1 MPEELVPMF
10 SDGTWVGRLA
20 HIAEVLAASTAY
32 CIVTSIEIWRIH
44 DCATLFMFD
53 AKEIWEPME
62 AHNKNYPLPSMLL
75 EPFCTQYL
83 LPSLRT
89 SPYSS
94 RGLLLSLVSF
104 HKFGVKKPYVLPT
117 ATNVAFN
124 VFSRVLVEP
133 EDDV

>member
-1 MPEELVPMF
+1 MIVLQCVFEAKVIRE
-10 SDGTWVGRLA
+10 SIEA
-20 HIAEVLAASTAY
+20 HI
-32 CIVTSIEIWRIH
+32 
-44 DCATLFMFD
+44 
-53 AKEIWEPME
+53 
-62 AHNKNYPLPSMLL
+62 KNYPPPKMLL
-75 EPFCTQYL
+75 SPSCTQYL

-117 ATNVAFN
+117 ATNVAFK